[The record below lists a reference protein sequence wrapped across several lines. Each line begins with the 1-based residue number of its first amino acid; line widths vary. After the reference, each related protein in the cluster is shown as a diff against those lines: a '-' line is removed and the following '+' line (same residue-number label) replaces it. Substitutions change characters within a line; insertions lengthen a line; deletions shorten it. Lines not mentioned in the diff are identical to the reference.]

1 MNYSTSDL
9 LNAPLNTLS
18 DLDITDGKFKANPF
32 PFYARLREEAPVF
45 PVTLRRAGHK
55 NRAWL
60 ITRYPDA
67 LAVLKDDETFVK
79 NPRNAMTPEQLKKAP
94 VINLPGPFK
103 ALQASLLNIDGA
115 DHNRVKA
122 LVHKAFTPRMVER
135 MREQTQEI
143 TDESLNTGLRRGEM
157 DLLEDFALPIPL
169 RVIGR
174 ILGVPDEDH
183 GRFKTWTHAIISLSS
198 SNPLMLIPTLLGFL
212 RYMRRLIKK
221 RREQPQDDLI
231 SALAAAQEGDD
242 ALSDAEVLSMIFLL
256 LSAGHETT
264 VNLIGT
270 GAYALLQHPEQIER
284 LRNDP
289 KLIASAVEELV
300 RYVVPVETGT
310 ERYAV
315 RDTEVAGTVIPQGEH
330 VVVVIASANRDPVQ
344 FENPDTL
351 DIARPNN
358 RHLSFGQGMHYCLGA
373 PLARLEAQIALLTL
387 VQRAPNLKLAVSPEQ
402 LRWRSS
408 FVVRGLETLP
418 VKL

>member
-1 MNYSTSDL
+1 MTYSTTDL
-9 LNAPLNTLS
+9 LNAPLNTLA
-18 DLDITDGKFKANPF
+18 DLDITAGTFKANPF

-45 PVTLRRAGHK
+45 PISLRRAGRK
-55 NRAWL
+55 ERAWL

-79 NPRNAMTPEQLKKAP
+79 NPRNAMTPEQLKKTL
-94 VINLPGPFK
+94 VVNLPGPFK
-103 ALQASLLNIDGA
+103 ALQASLLNLDGA
-115 DHNRVKA
+115 DHDRVKA

-135 MREQTQEI
+135 MREQTQAI
-143 TDESLNTGLRRGEM
+143 TDESLNAALRRGEM
-157 DLLEDFALPIPL
+157 DLLEEFALPIPL

-183 GRFKTWTHAIISLSS
+183 GRFKTWTNAIISLSN
-198 SNPLMLIPTLLGFL
+198 SNPLTLIPTLLGFI

-231 SALAAAQEGDD
+231 SALAAAQEDND
-242 ALSDAEVLSMIFLL
+242 SLSDDEVLSMIFLL

-270 GAYALLQHPEQIER
+270 GAYTLLQHPEQTER
-284 LRNDP
+284 LRSDP
-289 KLIASAVEELV
+289 KLIVSAVEELV

-315 RDTEVAGTVIPQGEH
+315 RDTEIAGTVIPRGEH
-330 VVVVIASANRDPVQ
+330 VVVVLASANRDPAQ
-344 FENPDTL
+344 FENPDIL
-351 DIARPNN
+351 DLARSNN
-358 RHLSFGQGMHYCLGA
+358 RHLAFGQGMHYCLGA

-387 VQRAPNLKLAVSPEQ
+387 VQRAPKLRLAVPPEQ

-408 FVVRGLETLP
+408 FVVRGLEFLP
-418 VKL
+418 VEL